1 MISTTTV
8 ISPESAAEA
17 YDAYHSTD
25 SAILVAGAQEI
36 NKREGHYD
44 LAIHLRNAGLDYI
57 EDRGDEIAIGA
68 MTTMREIETSS
79 LLKELAGGVIVECLK
94 EFGDTGLKSKATIGG
109 LIALKKPVSLLIP
122 ILLALT
128 TDVLLE
134 GKGRMDLNDYLY
146 CPPMGEM
153 IKEVIIQKELVYTTY
168 QVCQSKQGE
177 TIHLVG
183 AASMWDD
190 HWRIVMGGRPGLAQ
204 IAEKASIVLSDKGTG
219 ARENVAHLVSEEL
232 EFSSTPDCTEEERRL
247 LAIDV
252 VRRLIKKTWK
262 GFSHLVSVDP
272 KGGIRS

>member
-1 MISTTTV
+1 
-8 ISPESAAEA
+8 
-17 YDAYHSTD
+17 
-25 SAILVAGAQEI
+25 
-36 NKREGHYD
+36 
-44 LAIHLRNAGLDYI
+44 
-57 EDRGDEIAIGA
+57 

-109 LIALKKPVSLLIP
+109 LIALKKPASLLIP

-183 AASMWDD
+183 AVSMWDD

-204 IAEKASIVLSDKGTG
+204 IAEKASIVLSDKGD
-219 ARENVAHLVSEEL
+219 RKS
-232 EFSSTPDCTEEERRL
+232 
-247 LAIDV
+247 V
-252 VRRLIKKTWK
+252 V
-262 GFSHLVSVDP
+262 
-272 KGGIRS
+272 

>member
-109 LIALKKPVSLLIP
+109 LIALKKPASLLIP

-153 IKEVIIQKELVYTTY
+153 IKEVIIQKNLYIPRIRFVNPNRAK
-168 QVCQSKQGE
+168 QSISSVLFLCGMIIGGLSWGE
-177 TIHLVG
+177 DLGWHRLRKRP
-183 AASMWDD
+183 AS
-190 HWRIVMGGRPGLAQ
+190 
-204 IAEKASIVLSDKGTG
+204 S
-219 ARENVAHLVSEEL
+219 
-232 EFSSTPDCTEEERRL
+232 
-247 LAIDV
+247 LAI
-252 VRRLIKKTWK
+252 RGRGQEKTWPI
-262 GFSHLVSVDP
+262 LSVKNLNFQALLIVQKKSGDCLP
-272 KGGIRS
+272 

>member
-109 LIALKKPVSLLIP
+109 LIALKKPASLLIP

-183 AASMWDD
+183 AVSMWDD
-190 HWRIVMGGRPGLAQ
+190 HWRIVMGEDLGWHRLRKRP
-204 IAEKASIVLSDKGTG
+204 ASS
-219 ARENVAHLVSEEL
+219 
-232 EFSSTPDCTEEERRL
+232 
-247 LAIDV
+247 LAI
-252 VRRLIKKTWK
+252 RGRGQEKTWPI
-262 GFSHLVSVDP
+262 LSVKNLNFQALLIVQKKSGDCLP
-272 KGGIRS
+272 